1 MKSIFFALLSLIAQ
15 PSMASIITTPARP
28 VIGINASEMT
38 KRICYYQDQAY
49 SEGAVIQVG
58 DYYMVC
64 AAAKEF
70 ETNGALMWRQLD
82 KSQQTPEPNKVP
94 TKSYKTH

>member
-1 MKSIFFALLSLIAQ
+1 MKSIFFALLSIIAL

-28 VIGINASEMT
+28 VVGINANEIA

-49 SEGAVIQVG
+49 SEGAIIQVG
-58 DYYMVC
+58 DYYMMC
-64 AAAKEF
+64 TAARDF

-82 KSQQTPEPNKVP
+82 KAQQTPEPKKVP
-94 TKSYKTH
+94 SKSYKTH